1 MSMLE
6 GYLRHGRHYGV
17 DAEFWQAAATDL
29 DGLDLRAL
37 ARDLGVKLPD
47 KWAADPDGRF
57 GPLPCGRSGR
67 SDRPRPLTP
76 DAASV
81 DTNGCQECGGP
92 VALLSRTGICRR
104 CQWRL
109 GQRHSRSRRSP

>member
-6 GYLRHGRHYGV
+6 GYLRHGRRYGI
-17 DAEFWQAAATDL
+17 DAEFWQAAAGDL
-29 DGLDLRAL
+29 DGFDLRAL
-37 ARDLGVKLPD
+37 ARALGVKLPD
-47 KWAADPDGRF
+47 KWATDPEGRF
-57 GPLPCGRSGR
+57 WPSTRRRSGR
-67 SDRPRPLTP
+67 SARPRPVTP
-76 DAASV
+76 DAGSV

-109 GQRHSRSRRSP
+109 GQRRSRAKRS